1 MRRRA
6 LADMRAPVRA
16 DGPRTGAGAGAGAG
30 AGVGAGAGAGAGVGA
45 LTHTP
50 AATKLALVARS
61 MRSSARG
68 GSVGPRGA
76 PADAHGSDA
85 ARAAGAADGEG
96 GDDDEAADG
105 GYGDGDGDGVG
116 DGDGDGDGGGDDGG
130 DGDGDGAG
138 GATARAPRSKRK
150 VVFKTLAAIELFDA
164 LGLARRLFKVR
175 RAVFTGLMLKSAR
188 LSLGPGAGSPGTT
201 EEKAHQRALEVHDG
215 RKRLDQRARDANRDR
230 AHGAHPDLEPVS
242 YLEVRLLLV
251 TEPLQKNHELLVDG
265 DRARADVDGRVEV
278 LELAEALSDGA
289 EDSAPEAK
297 VAAEPILVVQVLRF
311 PVALARPKR
320 SLRTPDDSCR
330 DHEELLLCRQ
340 EFRQEKNGE
349 SALAVGID
357 ERIDRLKEH
366 ARESHS
372 ESGGGD
378 DLK

>member
-85 ARAAGAADGEG
+85 ARAAGAAD
-96 GDDDEAADG
+96 
-105 GYGDGDGDGVG
+105 
-116 DGDGDGDGGGDDGG
+116 
-130 DGDGDGAG
+130 